1 MATRKTNG
9 EGSIYYSESKKLY
22 EGKVTVG
29 IEPNGKLIRKSVY
42 GKKKSDVVQKMN
54 KLKAEFINND
64 FTQNNDATIYD
75 IAKQYINNQFE
86 ANQVSASTLLRNK
99 NTLSI
104 IDKLDIAHIPIQKV
118 TNSQLSNE
126 LLKIKDYSNSIIS
139 KIYGMLSTAYNQ
151 AVINN
156 IVKTNPFLIKGA
168 ILRVKSNKDDKKVD
182 ALTIDEQKV
191 FINELEKSND
201 EYKDIFYIAM
211 YTGARIGEILG
222 LFGSN
227 INLKTNYIIVDK
239 TLTKNE
245 NDEPIVGKT
254 TKTYAGTREIP
265 ITKHLL
271 PIISKYASDKD
282 ELIFTKNNEIIA
294 PATINSHFKKI
305 CKNANIRVLINSNKK
320 VYREAGISN
329 VNLKTSSVNT
339 HMLRHTFATRCI
351 EAGVSAVALSRIL
364 GHKDIQTT
372 LNTYTSVFNKF
383 KEDELSKINKYFDNI

>member
-42 GKKKSDVVQKMN
+42 GKKKSEVVQKMN

-64 FTQNNDATIYD
+64 FTQNDDVTIYE

-99 NTLSI
+99 NTLAI
-104 IDKLDIAHIPIQKV
+104 IDKLDLAHIPIQKV

-182 ALTIDEQKV
+182 ALTIDEQKA

-227 INLKTNYIIVDK
+227 INLKTNYITIDK

-245 NDEPIVGKT
+245 NDEPIIGKT

>member
-42 GKKKSDVVQKMN
+42 GKKKSEVVQKMN

-75 IAKQYINNQFE
+75 IAKQYINNQYE

-118 TNSQLSNE
+118 TNNQISNE

-182 ALTIDEQKV
+182 ALTIDEQKA

>member
-1 MATRKTNG
+1 MATKKTNG

-22 EGKVTVG
+22 EGKITIG
-29 IEPNGKLIRKSVY
+29 FDANGKQLRKSVY
-42 GKKKSDVVQKMN
+42 AKKKTDVVQKLN
-54 KLKAEFINND
+54 KLKSDLLNND
-64 FTQNNDATIYD
+64 FTQNNDTTIYE
-75 IAKQYINNQFE
+75 IAKQYINNQYE

-99 NTLSI
+99 NTLAI
-104 IDKLDIAHIPIQKV
+104 IYKLDLAHIPIQKV

-182 ALTIDEQKV
+182 ALTIDEQKA
-191 FINELEKSND
+191 FISELEKSND

-227 INLKTNYIIVDK
+227 INLKTNYIIIDK

-265 ITKHLL
+265 ITKHLI
-271 PIISKYASDKD
+271 PVISKYASDKN
-282 ELIFTKNNEIIA
+282 EWIFTKNNEIIA

-364 GHKDIQTT
+364 VHKDIQTT

-383 KEDELSKINKYFDNI
+383 KEDELSKINKYFDTI

>member
-1 MATRKTNG
+1 MSTKKTNG

-22 EGKVTVG
+22 EGKITIG
-29 IEPNGKLIRKSVY
+29 FDANGKQLRKSVY
-42 GKKKSDVVQKMN
+42 AKKKTDVVQKLN
-54 KLKAEFINND
+54 KLKSDLLNND
-64 FTQNNDATIYD
+64 ITQNNNATIYE
-75 IAKQYINNQFE
+75 IAKQYINNQYE

-99 NTLSI
+99 NTLAI
-104 IDKLDIAHIPIQKV
+104 IDKLDLAHIPIQKV

-182 ALTIDEQKV
+182 ALTINEQKA
-191 FINELEKSND
+191 FISELEKSND

-227 INLKTNYIIVDK
+227 INLKTNYITIDK

-265 ITKHLL
+265 ITKHLI
-271 PIISKYASDKD
+271 PVISKYASDKN

-383 KEDELSKINKYFDNI
+383 KEDELAKINKYFDTI

>member
-22 EGKVTVG
+22 EGKITIG
-29 IEPNGKLIRKSVY
+29 FDANGKQIRKSVY
-42 GKKKSDVVQKMN
+42 AKKKTDVVQKLN
-54 KLKAEFINND
+54 KLKSDLLNND
-64 FTQNNDATIYD
+64 ITQNNNATIYD

-99 NTLSI
+99 NTLAI
-104 IDKLDIAHIPIQKV
+104 IDKLDLAHIPIQKV
-118 TNSQLSNE
+118 TNNQISNE

-182 ALTIDEQKV
+182 ALTIDEQKA
-191 FINELEKSND
+191 FINELENSND

-222 LFGSN
+222 LFASN
-227 INLKTNYIIVDK
+227 INLKTNYITIDK

-271 PIISKYASDKD
+271 PIISKYTSNKD
-282 ELIFTKNNEIIA
+282 DLIFTKNNEIIA

-383 KEDELSKINKYFDNI
+383 KEDELSKINKYFDTI

>member
-42 GKKKSDVVQKMN
+42 GKKKSEVVQKMN

-64 FTQNNDATIYD
+64 FTQNNNATIYE

-118 TNSQLSNE
+118 TNNQISNE

-168 ILRVKSNKDDKKVD
+168 ILRVKSNKNDKKVD
-182 ALTIDEQKV
+182 ALTIDEQKA

-227 INLKTNYIIVDK
+227 INLKTNYIIIDK

>member
-22 EGKVTVG
+22 EGKITIG
-29 IEPNGKLIRKSVY
+29 FDSNGKQIRKSVY
-42 GKKKSDVVQKMN
+42 AKKKTDVVQKLN
-54 KLKAEFINND
+54 KLKSDLLNND
-64 FTQNNDATIYD
+64 ITQNNNATIYE
-75 IAKQYINNQFE
+75 IAKQYINNQYE

-99 NTLSI
+99 NTLAI

-118 TNSQLSNE
+118 TNNQISNE

-156 IVKTNPFLIKGA
+156 VVKTNPFLIKGA

-182 ALTIDEQKV
+182 ALTIDEQKA
-191 FINELEKSND
+191 FISELEKSND

-227 INLKTNYIIVDK
+227 INLKTNYIIIDK

-265 ITKHLL
+265 ITKHLI
-271 PIISKYASDKD
+271 PVISKYASDKN

-383 KEDELSKINKYFDNI
+383 KEDELAKINKYFDTI

>member
-1 MATRKTNG
+1 MATKKTNG

-22 EGKVTVG
+22 EGKITIG
-29 IEPNGKLIRKSVY
+29 FDANGKQLRKSVY
-42 GKKKSDVVQKMN
+42 AKKKTDVVQKLN
-54 KLKAEFINND
+54 KLKSDLLNND

-75 IAKQYINNQFE
+75 IAKQYINNQYE

-99 NTLSI
+99 NTLAI
-104 IDKLDIAHIPIQKV
+104 IDKLDLAHIPIQKV

-139 KIYGMLSTAYNQ
+139 KVYGMLSTAYNQ

-182 ALTIDEQKV
+182 ALTIDEQKA

-222 LFGSN
+222 LFASN
-227 INLKTNYIIVDK
+227 INLKTNYITIDK

-265 ITKHLL
+265 ITKHLI
-271 PIISKYASDKD
+271 PVISKYASDKN

-383 KEDELSKINKYFDNI
+383 KEDELSKINKYFDTI

>member
-22 EGKVTVG
+22 EGKITIGFDV
-29 IEPNGKLIRKSVY
+29 NGKQIRKSVY
-42 GKKKSDVVQKMN
+42 AKKKTDVVQKLN
-54 KLKAEFINND
+54 KLKSDLLNND
-64 FTQNNDATIYD
+64 ITQNNNATIYE
-75 IAKQYINNQFE
+75 IAKQYINNQYE

-99 NTLSI
+99 NTLAI

-118 TNSQLSNE
+118 TNNQISNE

-156 IVKTNPFLIKGA
+156 VVKTNPFLIKGA

-182 ALTIDEQKV
+182 ALTIDEQKA
-191 FINELEKSND
+191 FISELEKSND

-227 INLKTNYIIVDK
+227 INLKTNYIIIDK

-265 ITKHLL
+265 ITKHLI
-271 PIISKYASDKD
+271 PVISKYASDKN

-383 KEDELSKINKYFDNI
+383 KEDELAKINKYFDTI

>member
-42 GKKKSDVVQKMN
+42 GKKKSEVVQKMN

-64 FTQNNDATIYD
+64 FTQNDDVTIYE

-99 NTLSI
+99 NTLAI
-104 IDKLDIAHIPIQKV
+104 IDKLDLAHIPIQKV

-182 ALTIDEQKV
+182 ALTIDEQKA

-227 INLKTNYIIVDK
+227 INLKTNYITIDK

-245 NDEPIVGKT
+245 NDEPIIGKT

-305 CKNANIRVLINSNKK
+305 CKNTNIRVLINSNKK

>member
-42 GKKKSDVVQKMN
+42 GKKKSEVVQKMN

-75 IAKQYINNQFE
+75 IAKQYINNQFK

-182 ALTIDEQKV
+182 ALTIDEQKA

-227 INLKTNYIIVDK
+227 INLKTNYIIIDK

>member
-1 MATRKTNG
+1 MATKKTNG

-22 EGKVTVG
+22 EGKITIG
-29 IEPNGKLIRKSVY
+29 FDANGKQLRKSVY
-42 GKKKSDVVQKMN
+42 AKKKTDVVQKLN
-54 KLKAEFINND
+54 KLKSDLLNND

-99 NTLSI
+99 NTLAI
-104 IDKLDIAHIPIQKV
+104 IDKLDLAHIPIQKV

-182 ALTIDEQKV
+182 ALTIDEQKA
-191 FINELEKSND
+191 FINELENSND

-222 LFGSN
+222 LFASN
-227 INLKTNYIIVDK
+227 INLKTNYITIDK

-265 ITKHLL
+265 ITKHLI
-271 PIISKYASDKD
+271 PVISKYASDKN

-383 KEDELSKINKYFDNI
+383 KEDELSKINKYFNTI

>member
-9 EGSIYYSESKKLY
+9 EGSIYYSESKNLY

-42 GKKKSDVVQKMN
+42 GKKKSEVVQKMN

-64 FTQNNDATIYD
+64 FTQNNDATISD
-75 IAKQYINNQFE
+75 IAKQYINNQFK

-151 AVINN
+151 SVINN

-182 ALTIDEQKV
+182 ALTIDEQKA

-227 INLKTNYIIVDK
+227 INLKTNYIIIDK

-245 NDEPIVGKT
+245 NDEPIIGKT

>member
-1 MATRKTNG
+1 MATKKTNG

-22 EGKVTVG
+22 EGKITIG
-29 IEPNGKLIRKSVY
+29 FDSNGKQIRKSVY
-42 GKKKSDVVQKMN
+42 AKKKTDVVQKLN
-54 KLKAEFINND
+54 KLKSDLLNND
-64 FTQNNDATIYD
+64 FTQNNNTTIYE

-99 NTLSI
+99 NTLAI
-104 IDKLDIAHIPIQKV
+104 IDKLDLAHIPIQKV

-182 ALTIDEQKV
+182 ALTIDEQKA

-227 INLKTNYIIVDK
+227 INLKTNYIIIDK

-265 ITKHLL
+265 ITKHLI
-271 PIISKYASDKD
+271 PVISKYASDKN

-383 KEDELSKINKYFDNI
+383 KEDELSKINKYFDTI

>member
-22 EGKVTVG
+22 EGKVTIG

-42 GKKKSDVVQKMN
+42 GKKKSEVVQKMN

-64 FTQNNDATIYD
+64 FTQNNNATIYE

-99 NTLSI
+99 NTLLI

-118 TNSQLSNE
+118 TNNQISNE

-182 ALTIDEQKV
+182 ALTIDEQKA

-201 EYKDIFYIAM
+201 EYKDILFIAM

-227 INLKTNYIIVDK
+227 INLKTNYITIDK
-239 TLTKNE
+239 TLTKSE

-271 PIISKYASDKD
+271 PIISKYASDED

>member
-42 GKKKSDVVQKMN
+42 GKKKSEVVQKMN

-182 ALTIDEQKV
+182 ALTIDEQKA

-383 KEDELSKINKYFDNI
+383 KEDKLNKINNYLDNI

>member
-22 EGKVTVG
+22 EGKITIG
-29 IEPNGKLIRKSVY
+29 FDANGKQIRKSVY
-42 GKKKSDVVQKMN
+42 AKKKTDVVQKLN
-54 KLKAEFINND
+54 KLKSDLLNND
-64 FTQNNDATIYD
+64 FTQNNNATIYE
-75 IAKQYINNQFE
+75 IAKQYINNQYE

-99 NTLSI
+99 NTLAI
-104 IDKLDIAHIPIQKV
+104 IDKLDLAHIPIQKV

-139 KIYGMLSTAYNQ
+139 KVYGMLSTAYNQ

-182 ALTIDEQKV
+182 ALTIDEQKA

-222 LFGSN
+222 LFASN
-227 INLKTNYIIVDK
+227 INLKTNYITIDK

-265 ITKHLL
+265 ITKHLI
-271 PIISKYASDKD
+271 PVISKYASDKN

-383 KEDELSKINKYFDNI
+383 KEDELSKINKYFDTI

>member
-9 EGSIYYSESKKLY
+9 EGTIYYSESKKLY

-42 GKKKSDVVQKMN
+42 GKKKSEVVQKMN

-75 IAKQYINNQFE
+75 IAKQYINNQYE

-118 TNSQLSNE
+118 TNNQLSNE

-182 ALTIDEQKV
+182 ALTIDEQKA

-201 EYKDIFYIAM
+201 EYKDILFIAM

-227 INLKTNYIIVDK
+227 IDLKSNYITIDK

-254 TKTYAGTREIP
+254 TKTYSGTREIP

-271 PIISKYASDKD
+271 PIISKYASNKD

-383 KEDELSKINKYFDNI
+383 KEDELSKINKYFDKI

>member
-42 GKKKSDVVQKMN
+42 GKKKSEVVQKMN

-182 ALTIDEQKV
+182 ALTIDEQKA

-227 INLKTNYIIVDK
+227 INLKTNYITIDK

-245 NDEPIVGKT
+245 NDEPIIGKT

>member
-42 GKKKSDVVQKMN
+42 GKKKSEVVQKMN

-64 FTQNNDATIYD
+64 FTQNDDVTIYE

-99 NTLSI
+99 NTLAI
-104 IDKLDIAHIPIQKV
+104 IDKLDLAHIPIQKV

-139 KIYGMLSTAYNQ
+139 KVYGMLSTAYNQ

-182 ALTIDEQKV
+182 ALTIDEQKA

-227 INLKTNYIIVDK
+227 INLKTNYITIDK

-245 NDEPIVGKT
+245 NDEPIIGKT
-254 TKTYAGTREIP
+254 TKTYSGTREIP

-282 ELIFTKNNEIIA
+282 ELIFTKNNKIIR
-294 PATINSHFKKI
+294 PNTINTHFKKI
-305 CKNANIRVLINSNKK
+305 CKNANVKTLINPNKK
-320 VYREAGISN
+320 VYKKAGIIN

-383 KEDELSKINKYFDNI
+383 KEDELNKINNYLDNI

>member
-1 MATRKTNG
+1 MATKKTNG

-22 EGKVTVG
+22 EGKITIG
-29 IEPNGKLIRKSVY
+29 FDANGKQIRKSVY
-42 GKKKSDVVQKMN
+42 AKKKTDVVQKLN
-54 KLKAEFINND
+54 KLKSDLLNND
-64 FTQNNDATIYD
+64 ITQNNNATIYE

-99 NTLSI
+99 NTLAI

-118 TNSQLSNE
+118 TNNQISNE

-182 ALTIDEQKV
+182 ALTINEQKA
-191 FINELEKSND
+191 FISELENSND

-222 LFGSN
+222 LFASN
-227 INLKTNYIIVDK
+227 INLKTNYITIDK

-265 ITKHLL
+265 ITQHLL

-383 KEDELSKINKYFDNI
+383 KEDELSKINKYFDTI

>member
-1 MATRKTNG
+1 MSTRKTNG

-22 EGKVTVG
+22 EGKITIG
-29 IEPNGKLIRKSVY
+29 FDANGKQLRKSVY
-42 GKKKSDVVQKMN
+42 AKKKTDVVQKLN
-54 KLKAEFINND
+54 KLKSDLLNND

-99 NTLSI
+99 NTLAI
-104 IDKLDIAHIPIQKV
+104 IDKLDLAHIPIQKV
-118 TNSQLSNE
+118 TNNQISNE

-182 ALTIDEQKV
+182 ALTIDEQKA
-191 FINELEKSND
+191 FINELENSND

-222 LFGSN
+222 LFASN
-227 INLKTNYIIVDK
+227 INLKTNYITIDK

-245 NDEPIVGKT
+245 NDEPIVG
-254 TKTYAGTREIP
+254 
-265 ITKHLL
+265 
-271 PIISKYASDKD
+271 
-282 ELIFTKNNEIIA
+282 
-294 PATINSHFKKI
+294 
-305 CKNANIRVLINSNKK
+305 
-320 VYREAGISN
+320 
-329 VNLKTSSVNT
+329 
-339 HMLRHTFATRCI
+339 
-351 EAGVSAVALSRIL
+351 
-364 GHKDIQTT
+364 
-372 LNTYTSVFNKF
+372 
-383 KEDELSKINKYFDNI
+383 

>member
-42 GKKKSDVVQKMN
+42 GKKKTDVVQKMN

-64 FTQNNDATIYD
+64 FTQNDDVAIYD

-182 ALTIDEQKV
+182 ALTIDEQKA

>member
-64 FTQNNDATIYD
+64 FAQNNDATIYD
-75 IAKQYINNQFE
+75 IAKQYIDNQFE
-86 ANQVSASTLLRNK
+86 ANQVSPASYLRN
-99 NTLSI
+99 NHTLSI
-104 IDKLDIAHIPIQKV
+104 IHKLNFAHLPIQKV
-118 TNSQLSNE
+118 TNNQISNE
-126 LLKIKDYSNSIIS
+126 LLNIKDYSNSIIS

-168 ILRVKSNKDDKKVD
+168 IIKVKSEKEDKKIE
-182 ALTIDEQKV
+182 ALTIEEQKA
-191 FINELEKSND
+191 FINELEKSDD
-201 EYKDIFYIAM
+201 EYKDIFFILI
-211 YTGARIGEILG
+211 YTGARIGEVLG

-227 INLKTNYIIVDK
+227 INLETNYITINK

-245 NDEPIVGKT
+245 NGASILGKT
-254 TKTYAGTREIP
+254 TKTYSGTREIP
-265 ITKHLL
+265 ITKHLI
-271 PIISKYASDKD
+271 PIISKYASNKD
-282 ELIFTKNNEIIA
+282 ELIFTKNNKIIR
-294 PATINSHFKKI
+294 PNTINTHFKKI
-305 CKNANIRVLINSNKK
+305 CKDANVKTLINPNKK
-320 VYREAGISN
+320 VYKRAGIIN

-383 KEDELSKINKYFDNI
+383 KEDELNKINNYLDNV

>member
-42 GKKKSDVVQKMN
+42 GKKKSEVVKKMN

-75 IAKQYINNQFE
+75 IAKQYINNQYE

-118 TNSQLSNE
+118 TNNQISNE

-168 ILRVKSNKDDKKVD
+168 ILRVKSNKDDKKID
-182 ALTIDEQKV
+182 ALTIDEQKA

-227 INLKTNYIIVDK
+227 INLKTNCITIDK

-271 PIISKYASDKD
+271 PIISKHASDKD

>member
-42 GKKKSDVVQKMN
+42 GKKKTDVVQKMN

-64 FTQNNDATIYD
+64 FTQNDDVTIYE

-86 ANQVSASTLLRNK
+86 ANQVSASSFLRDKLNFAHLPIKNVTNQQISSDLLR
-99 NTLSI
+99 
-104 IDKLDIAHIPIQKV
+104 
-118 TNSQLSNE
+118 
-126 LLKIKDYSNSIIS
+126 IKEYSNSILI
-139 KIYGMLSTAYNQ
+139 KVYGMLSNAYNQ
-151 AVINN
+151 AIINN
-156 IVKTNPFLIKGA
+156 IVKSNPFLIKGA
-168 ILRVKSNKDDKKVD
+168 IIKVKSEKEDKKIE
-182 ALTIDEQKV
+182 ALTIEEQKA

-201 EYKDIFYIAM
+201 EYKDIFFTLI
-211 YTGARIGEILG
+211 YTGARIGEILA

-227 INLKTNYIIVDK
+227 INLETNYITIDK
-239 TLTKNE
+239 TLTKSE
-245 NDEPIVGKT
+245 NGASILGKT

-271 PIISKYASDKD
+271 PIISKYANNKD
-282 ELIFTKNNEIIA
+282 ELIFTKNNKIIR
-294 PATINSHFKKI
+294 PNTINTHFKKI
-305 CKNANIRVLINSNKK
+305 CKDANVKTLINPNKK
-320 VYREAGISN
+320 VYKKAGIIN

-383 KEDELSKINKYFDNI
+383 KEDELNKINNYLDNI

>member
-1 MATRKTNG
+1 MATKKTNG

-22 EGKVTVG
+22 EGKITIG
-29 IEPNGKLIRKSVY
+29 FDANGKQLRKSVY
-42 GKKKSDVVQKMN
+42 AKKKTDVVQKLN
-54 KLKAEFINND
+54 KLKSDLLNND
-64 FTQNNDATIYD
+64 ITQNNNATIYE
-75 IAKQYINNQFE
+75 IAKQYINNQYE

-99 NTLSI
+99 NTLAI

-118 TNSQLSNE
+118 TNNQISNE

-156 IVKTNPFLIKGA
+156 VVKTNPFLIKGA

-182 ALTIDEQKV
+182 ALTIDEQKA
-191 FINELEKSND
+191 FISELEKSND
-201 EYKDIFYIAM
+201 EYKDIFYVAM

-227 INLKTNYIIVDK
+227 INLKTNYIIIDK

-265 ITKHLL
+265 ITKHLI
-271 PIISKYASDKD
+271 PVISKYASDKN

-383 KEDELSKINKYFDNI
+383 KEDELAKINKYFDTI